1 MFASL
6 TTIGG
11 LTHSHTS
18 HQNIRYCT
26 SSQVIPAD
34 DLDVIGKYIQS
45 DTVIP
50 LNVYKVTAEVFD
62 FVLNGPFG

>member
-1 MFASL
+1 
-6 TTIGG
+6 
-11 LTHSHTS
+11 
-18 HQNIRYCT
+18 
-26 SSQVIPAD
+26 VIPAD